1 MPYTCAFA
9 FSKVESKHEEKFS
22 MLTNLT
28 NTKQT
33 AAWQPCIGLPG
44 AARSVYGLN
53 SSFLITN
60 RGGQSMHRQ
69 TPESLGFT
77 DGRQVLI

>member
-1 MPYTCAFA
+1 
-9 FSKVESKHEEKFS
+9 

-33 AAWQPCIGLPG
+33 ALRQPCIGLPG
-44 AARSVYGLN
+44 AAWSVYGLN
-53 SSFLITN
+53 SLFLITN

-69 TPESLGFT
+69 APESLGFT
-77 DGRQVLI
+77 DRSQVLM